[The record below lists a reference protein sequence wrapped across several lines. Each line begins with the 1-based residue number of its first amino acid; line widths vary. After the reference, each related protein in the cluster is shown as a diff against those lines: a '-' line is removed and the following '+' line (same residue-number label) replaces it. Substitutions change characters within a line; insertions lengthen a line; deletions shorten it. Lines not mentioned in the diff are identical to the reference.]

1 MPSFQ
6 FPDQTSFYRG
16 KVRDVY
22 SIRHDLLVMI
32 ATDRISAFDVIL
44 PRPIPFKGQ
53 VLNQL
58 AAFMLEATRKV
69 CPNWLVSTPTPNS
82 SIGYRCDPFKIE
94 VVVRG
99 NLCGHAWRTY
109 YEGKRILCGAL
120 MPDGLKENDF
130 FPEPI
135 ITPST
140 KASAGHDEDIS
151 EKEILE
157 QGLADPNE
165 WNQIKQYAFE
175 LFKLGGELARKQGL
189 ILADTKYEFG
199 KRNGAIVLMDEIHT
213 PDSSRYFYADG
224 FESRQEKGE
233 KQKQLS
239 KEFVREWLI
248 QNEFMGKEGQ
258 KIPEMTD
265 EWVDTISKRYIE
277 LYEKVTGTKFKPT
290 QLDEAENFRK
300 ITEALEKNN
309 RRETEKRS

>member
-1 MPSFQ
+1 MADFS
-6 FPDQTSFYRG
+6 FPDQTNFYRG

-22 SIRHDLLVMI
+22 TIGQDLLVMI
-32 ATDRISAFDVIL
+32 ASDRISAFDVIL
-44 PRPIPFKGQ
+44 PRPIPYKGQ

-58 AAFMLEATRKV
+58 AAFMLEASRDI
-69 CPNWLVSTPTPNS
+69 CPVWLLETPTPNS
-82 SIGYRCDPFKIE
+82 SIGYKCAPFKIE

-109 YEGKRILCGAL
+109 NSGQRMLCGVL
-120 MPDGLKENDF
+120 MPDGMKENDF

-140 KASAGHDEDIS
+140 KASEGHDEDIS
-151 EKEILE
+151 ESDILKT
-157 QGLADPNE
+157 QLATPEE
-165 WNQIKQYAFE
+165 WDHLKKFALRLFERGNQ
-175 LFKLGGELARKQGL
+175 LAAARGL

-199 KRNGAIVLMDEIHT
+199 KRHGEIMLMDEIHT

-224 FESRQEKGE
+224 FDERQQKGE

-258 KIPEMTD
+258 TIPEMTD
-265 EWVDTISKRYIE
+265 EWIDTISKRYIE
-277 LYEKVTGTKFKPT
+277 LYEKVTGSDFQPQDLENQEVYNRILSRLEEFKV
-290 QLDEAENFRK
+290 
-300 ITEALEKNN
+300 
-309 RRETEKRS
+309 